1 MGLQNKESV
10 PTVQLRTL
18 KMKSLSEDHFVDV
31 GL

>member
-10 PTVQLRTL
+10 PIIQLRAL
-18 KMKSLSEDHFVDV
+18 KIKSLSEENFVDV